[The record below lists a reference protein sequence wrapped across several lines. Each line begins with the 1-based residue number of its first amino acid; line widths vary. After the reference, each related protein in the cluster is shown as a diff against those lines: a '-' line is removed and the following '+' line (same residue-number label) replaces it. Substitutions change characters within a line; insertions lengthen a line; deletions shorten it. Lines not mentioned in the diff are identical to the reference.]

1 MCDETV
7 DDCLTALKF
16 IPDWFVTSKMI
27 KNFLLLCTQ
36 MTTYSFFLSINLSNI
51 YLDNNFD
58 ENDPDTIILVRL
70 LTWHSKFKK
79 GKTLKKKIS
88 KEFM

>member
-16 IPDWFVTSKMI
+16 IPDWFGTSKMI
-27 KNFLLLCTQ
+27 KNLLLLCTQ
-36 MTTYSFFLSINLSNI
+36 MTAYSFFLSVNLNNI
-51 YLDNNFD
+51 YLVNNFD

-79 GKTLKKKIS
+79 VKTLKKKIS
-88 KEFM
+88 KELM

>member
-1 MCDETV
+1 M
-7 DDCLTALKF
+7 TAY
-16 IPDWFVTSKMI
+16 SS
-27 KNFLLLCTQ
+27 FLCV
-36 MTTYSFFLSINLSNI
+36 NLNNI

-79 GKTLKKKIS
+79 VKTLKKKIS
-88 KEFM
+88 KELM